1 MISED
6 INILGGFLGRRDVSV
21 LTAQELKKRYGFERA
36 DVFVLFG
43 GSILCGGDVMAEAI
57 KNRVAQHF
65 VIVGGAGHT
74 TESLRQRVH
83 AEYPDIETEGLPEA
97 EVFERY
103 LSQCYNLHADFLECE
118 STNCGNNITLLL
130 KLLEEHNIS
139 FSSMIL
145 CQDASMQLRMSAGLR
160 KYRPDAEIINYA
172 AYHARV
178 QEDADGTLAFGQKIH
193 GMWDMDRYIT
203 LLMGEIPRLRDDAEG
218 YGPAGKGYIAHVDI
232 PEEVETA
239 FRNLQTVYADH
250 IRQANPAY
258 ASREERIRK

>member
-1 MISED
+1 
-6 INILGGFLGRRDVSV
+6 
-21 LTAQELKKRYGFERA
+21 
-36 DVFVLFG
+36 
-43 GSILCGGDVMAEAI
+43 
-57 KNRVAQHF
+57 
-65 VIVGGAGHT
+65 
-74 TESLRQRVH
+74 
-83 AEYPDIETEGLPEA
+83 
-97 EVFERY
+97 
-103 LSQCYNLHADFLECE
+103 
-118 STNCGNNITLLL
+118 
-130 KLLEEHNIS
+130 
-139 FSSMIL
+139 
-145 CQDASMQLRMSAGLR
+145 MQLRMSAGLR

-172 AYHARV
+172 AYQARV